1 MKKTRIVILAI
12 VIVAA
17 ICTAFYIV
25 NNNSKKESAK
35 EAELTEIQKITTR
48 NMEKDYPAT
57 PREVIKFYNRIVKCY
72 YGRQY
77 SDDELEQLADQALS
91 MFDDDL
97 LKKNEKESYIE
108 SVKSDAAQYEEDNKS
123 ISQTDVCDS
132 NDVKYM
138 TDNGDDIAYVTASY
152 FIKNG
157 SSYTKTYQEYV
168 LRKDG
173 DGDWKILTFYKIE
186 GESSES
192 DEE

>member
-35 EAELTEIQKITTR
+35 EAGLTEIQKITTR

-152 FIKNG
+152 FIKAG

-168 LRKDG
+168 LRKDD

-192 DEE
+192 DE

>member
-35 EAELTEIQKITTR
+35 EAGLTEIQKITTR

-97 LKKNEKESYIE
+97 LKKNQKESYIE

-152 FIKNG
+152 FIKTG

-168 LRKDG
+168 LRKDD

-192 DEE
+192 DE

>member
-57 PREVIKFYNRIVKCY
+57 PREVIKFYNRIIKCY

-97 LKKNEKESYIE
+97 LKKNEKESYID

-168 LRKDG
+168 LRKDD

-192 DEE
+192 DE

>member
-192 DEE
+192 DE

>member
-57 PREVIKFYNRIVKCY
+57 PREVIKFYNRIIKCY

-108 SVKSDAAQYEEDNKS
+108 SVKSDAAQYEENNKS

-168 LRKDG
+168 LRKDD

-192 DEE
+192 DE

>member
-17 ICTAFYIV
+17 ICTTFYIV

-35 EAELTEIQKITTR
+35 EAGLTEIQKITTR

-108 SVKSDAAQYEEDNKS
+108 SVKSDAVQYEEDNKS

-192 DEE
+192 DE

>member
-17 ICTAFYIV
+17 ICTTFYIV

-35 EAELTEIQKITTR
+35 EAGLTEIQKITTR

-72 YGRQY
+72 YSRQY

-192 DEE
+192 DE

>member
-152 FIKNG
+152 FIKND

-168 LRKDG
+168 LRKDD

-192 DEE
+192 DE

>member
-17 ICTAFYIV
+17 ICTTFYIV

-192 DEE
+192 DE

>member
-35 EAELTEIQKITTR
+35 EAGLTEIQKITTR

-123 ISQTDVCDS
+123 ISQSDVCDS

-152 FIKNG
+152 FIKTG

-192 DEE
+192 DE

>member
-35 EAELTEIQKITTR
+35 EAGLTEIQKITTR
-48 NMEKDYPAT
+48 NMEKDYPAK

-152 FIKNG
+152 FIKTG

-168 LRKDG
+168 LRKDD

-192 DEE
+192 DE

>member
-25 NNNSKKESAK
+25 NNNSKKESAR

-77 SDDELEQLADQALS
+77 SDYELEQLADQALS

-152 FIKNG
+152 FIKND

-192 DEE
+192 DE

>member
-57 PREVIKFYNRIVKCY
+57 PREVIKFYNRIIKCY

-168 LRKDG
+168 LRKDD
-173 DGDWKILTFYKIE
+173 DGGWKILTFYKIE

-192 DEE
+192 DE

>member
-25 NNNSKKESAK
+25 NNNSNKESAK
-35 EAELTEIQKITTR
+35 EAGLTEIQKITTR

-152 FIKNG
+152 FIKTG

-192 DEE
+192 DE

>member
-72 YGRQY
+72 YGIQY

-192 DEE
+192 DE

>member
-77 SDDELEQLADQALS
+77 SDDELKQLADQALS
-91 MFDDDL
+91 MFNDDL

-157 SSYTKTYQEYV
+157 SSYTKTYQKYV
-168 LRKDG
+168 LRKDD

-192 DEE
+192 DE

>member
-57 PREVIKFYNRIVKCY
+57 PREVIKFYNRIIKCY

-123 ISQTDVCDS
+123 ILQTDVCDS

-168 LRKDG
+168 LRKDD

-192 DEE
+192 DE

>member
-157 SSYTKTYQEYV
+157 SSYTKTYQDYV

-192 DEE
+192 DE

>member
-48 NMEKDYPAT
+48 NMEKVYPAP

-192 DEE
+192 DE

>member
-35 EAELTEIQKITTR
+35 EAGLTEIQKITTR

-97 LKKNEKESYIE
+97 LKKNQKESYIE

-152 FIKNG
+152 FIKTG

-192 DEE
+192 DE

>member
-35 EAELTEIQKITTR
+35 EAGLTEIQKITTR

-77 SDDELEQLADQALS
+77 SDDELEQLADQSLS

-152 FIKNG
+152 FIKTG

-168 LRKDG
+168 LRKDD

-192 DEE
+192 DE

>member
-25 NNNSKKESAK
+25 NSNSKKESAK
-35 EAELTEIQKITTR
+35 EAGLTEIQKITTR

-152 FIKNG
+152 FIKTG

-192 DEE
+192 DE

>member
-48 NMEKDYPAT
+48 NMEKDYPAM

-152 FIKNG
+152 FIKTG

-168 LRKDG
+168 LRKDD

-192 DEE
+192 DE

>member
-57 PREVIKFYNRIVKCY
+57 PREVIKFYNRIIKCY

-152 FIKNG
+152 FIKND

-168 LRKDG
+168 LRKDD

-192 DEE
+192 DE

>member
-57 PREVIKFYNRIVKCY
+57 PREVIKFYNRIIKCY

-168 LRKDG
+168 LRKD
-173 DGDWKILTFYKIE
+173 DNGDWKILTFYKIE

-192 DEE
+192 DE

>member
-35 EAELTEIQKITTR
+35 EAGLTEIQKITTR

-108 SVKSDAAQYEEDNKS
+108 SVKSDAAQYEEDNKY

-152 FIKNG
+152 FIKTG

-168 LRKDG
+168 LRKDD

-192 DEE
+192 DE

>member
-152 FIKNG
+152 FIKTG

-168 LRKDG
+168 LRKDD

-192 DEE
+192 DE

>member
-57 PREVIKFYNRIVKCY
+57 PREVIKFYDRIIKCY

-168 LRKDG
+168 LRKDD

-192 DEE
+192 DE

>member
-25 NNNSKKESAK
+25 NNNSKKENAK
-35 EAELTEIQKITTR
+35 EAGLTEIQKITTR

-152 FIKNG
+152 FIKTG

-192 DEE
+192 DE

>member
-35 EAELTEIQKITTR
+35 EAGLTEIQKITTR

-97 LKKNEKESYIE
+97 LKKNKKESYIE

-152 FIKNG
+152 FIKTG

-192 DEE
+192 DE

>member
-35 EAELTEIQKITTR
+35 EAGLTEIQKITAR

-152 FIKNG
+152 FIKTG

-192 DEE
+192 DE

>member
-72 YGRQY
+72 YGIQY

-168 LRKDG
+168 LRKDD

-192 DEE
+192 DE

>member
-97 LKKNEKESYIE
+97 LKKNQKESYIE

-152 FIKNG
+152 FIKTG

-168 LRKDG
+168 LRKDD

-192 DEE
+192 DE

>member
-35 EAELTEIQKITTR
+35 EAGLTEIQKITTR

-108 SVKSDAAQYEEDNKS
+108 YVKSDAAQYEEDNKS

-152 FIKNG
+152 FIKTG

-168 LRKDG
+168 LRKDD

-192 DEE
+192 DE

>member
-35 EAELTEIQKITTR
+35 EAGLTEIQKITTR

-152 FIKNG
+152 FIRTG

-168 LRKDG
+168 LRKDD

-192 DEE
+192 DE

>member
-57 PREVIKFYNRIVKCY
+57 PREVVKFYNRIVKCY

-152 FIKNG
+152 FIKTG

-168 LRKDG
+168 LRKDD

-192 DEE
+192 DE

>member
-97 LKKNEKESYIE
+97 LKKNQKESYIE

-192 DEE
+192 DE

>member
-57 PREVIKFYNRIVKCY
+57 PREVIKFYNRIIKCY

-168 LRKDG
+168 LRNDD

-192 DEE
+192 DE

>member
-1 MKKTRIVILAI
+1 MKKTRIVILAT

-35 EAELTEIQKITTR
+35 EAGLTEIQKITTR

-152 FIKNG
+152 FIKTG

-192 DEE
+192 DE

>member
-48 NMEKDYPAT
+48 DMEKDYPAT

-72 YGRQY
+72 YSNNY
-77 SDDELEQLADQALS
+77 SDEELGQLADQALS

-97 LKKNEKESYIE
+97 LKKNDKDSYIE
-108 SVKSDAAQYEEDNKS
+108 SVKKDVTQYEEDNKS

-157 SSYTKTYQEYV
+157 GSYTKTYQEYV
-168 LRKDG
+168 LRKDD
-173 DGDWKILTFYKIE
+173 DGNWKILTFYKIE

-192 DEE
+192 DE